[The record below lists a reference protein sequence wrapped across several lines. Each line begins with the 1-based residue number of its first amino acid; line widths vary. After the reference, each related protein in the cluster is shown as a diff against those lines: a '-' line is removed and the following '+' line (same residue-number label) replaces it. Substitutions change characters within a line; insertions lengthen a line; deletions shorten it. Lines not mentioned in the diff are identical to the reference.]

1 MRNPE
6 LLKKI
11 KRKIEEDESK
21 LNKRVKEIETIWE
34 KTDLDPNDQL
44 YLVEKTMRFEIAQN
58 NITRIISL
66 FKETINDYKI
76 LCAELEK
83 SEES

>member
-1 MRNPE
+1 MIDPA

-11 KRKIEEDESK
+11 KGKIEKDEDK
-21 LNKRVKEIETIWE
+21 LIRMINEIEKIWE
-34 KTDLDPNDQL
+34 KTDLDPSDQS
-44 YLVEKTMRFEIAQN
+44 YLVEKTMRFEMAQN
-58 NITRIISL
+58 NITRVFLL
-66 FKETINDYKI
+66 FKETINDYKT

>member
-1 MRNPE
+1 MIDSA

-11 KRKIEEDESK
+11 KGKIEKDENK
-21 LNKRVKEIETIWE
+21 LIRMINEIEKIWE
-34 KTDLDPNDQL
+34 KTDLDPKDQS
-44 YLVEKTMRFEIAQN
+44 YLVEKTMLFEIAQN
-58 NITRIISL
+58 NITRVFSL
-66 FKETINDYKI
+66 FKETINDYKT